1 MNLEFTYLTSKEKI
15 DIMTS
20 IPKKD
25 IINDIG
31 NKIIKKRE
39 FKDSESKDL
48 FLDDIN
54 SLMYARSK
62 GIPKKIKKNK

>member
-1 MNLEFTYLTSKEKI
+1 MNLEFTYVTSKEKI

-25 IINDIG
+25 IINKIG
-31 NKIIKKRE
+31 NEIIKKRE
-39 FKDSESKDL
+39 FKDSDSKNI
-48 FLDDIN
+48 FLIEMN
-54 SLMYARSK
+54 NLMYARSK